1 MLKYSLAYQLLKT
14 FLTQRLD
21 AYSEFQAANSTLLKS
36 YGLVLVDC
44 ITKMMLI
51 SLVDLGSDES
61 GRIPYNLIRDA
72 LQLSLDYL
80 SGPVGF
86 SFSCCCNCDARL
98 RFFQEQWHTLKTK
111 LASWWGNIA
120 NVISTVQANRPWQ
133 LNASFITVLF
143 FS

>member
-80 SGPVGF
+80 S
-86 SFSCCCNCDARL
+86 AR
-98 RFFQEQWHTLKTK
+98 
-111 LASWWGNIA
+111 SNGI
-120 NVISTVQANRPWQ
+120 P
-133 LNASFITVLF
+133 
-143 FS
+143 